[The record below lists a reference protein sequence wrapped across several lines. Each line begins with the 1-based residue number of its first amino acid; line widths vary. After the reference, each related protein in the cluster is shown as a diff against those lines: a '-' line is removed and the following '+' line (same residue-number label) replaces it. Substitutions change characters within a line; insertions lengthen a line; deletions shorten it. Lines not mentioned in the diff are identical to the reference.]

1 MSSLLQQ
8 LKSLRL
14 GVTPYGKAPHKPIL
28 MLAVIDGFG
37 KGYLAEQVVPICPE
51 LLTSFHDYWKL
62 LVHTPHVPNFS
73 LPFFHLGSE
82 PSGIWQLQTMPGKTI
97 PVTKSNSIK
106 SFKALQ
112 ETVQAAQLSVELFQA
127 LSHPLQREEL
137 KKAILQQYFPNT
149 AQRLAEN
156 YPTVSDD
163 IRNDILY
170 DPSENYARKLIQR
183 FEQLNPAERE
193 EEVIVRSHIFKK
205 AVLQFYENRCA
216 ISGLKIET
224 PNQVSMVDACHI
236 VPFAESFDDTIP
248 NGIAL
253 APTLHRAFD
262 RGLLTIS
269 TDYRVVTNPKI
280 KDYSP
285 ANGIEQFNQ
294 KEIYLPTDKR
304 FFPSPE
310 KLKAHGI
317 RFAFYG

>member
-1 MSSLLQQ
+1 MPSLLQQ
-8 LKSLRL
+8 LKTLRL
-14 GVTPYGKAPHKPIL
+14 GITTYGKAPHKPIL
-28 MLAVIDGFG
+28 LLAVIDGFE
-37 KGYLAEQVVPICPE
+37 KGYLFENLVPICPE

-112 ETVQAAQLSVELFQA
+112 ETVQAAQLSGELFES
-127 LSHPLQREEL
+127 LSHPVQRQEIKQALLER
-137 KKAILQQYFPNT
+137 YFPNA
-149 AQRLAEN
+149 AQRIAEN
-156 YPTVSDD
+156 YPTASDD
-163 IRNDILY
+163 IRNDMLY
-170 DPSENYARKLIQR
+170 DPSENYARKVIQR

-269 TDYRVVTNPKI
+269 SEYRVMINPKI
-280 KDYSP
+280 KDHSP
-285 ANGIEQFNQ
+285 ATGIEQFNQ
-294 KEIYLPTDKR
+294 KEIYLPNDTR

-310 KLKAHGI
+310 KLKSHGK

>member
-1 MSSLLQQ
+1 MPSLL
-8 LKSLRL
+8 KNITSLRL
-14 GVTPYGKAPHKPIL
+14 GITPYGKAPHKPIML
-28 MLAVIDGFG
+28 LAVMDGFE
-37 KGYLAEQVVPICPE
+37 KGYLYEPLVPICPE

-62 LVHTPHVPNFS
+62 LVHTPHVANFS

-97 PVTKSNSIK
+97 SVTKSNSIK

-112 ETVQAAQLSVELFQA
+112 ETVLGAQLSEELFRA
-127 LSHPLQREEL
+127 LCDAVQRKEL
-137 KKAILQQYFPNT
+137 KQTILERYFPNT
-149 AQRLAEN
+149 GERIAEN
-156 YPTVSDD
+156 YRTASDD
-163 IRNDILY
+163 IQNEMLY
-170 DPSENYARKLIQR
+170 DPGENYARKVIQR
-183 FEQLNPAERE
+183 LEQLNPVERE
-193 EEVIVRSHIFKK
+193 EEVIVRSHVFKK
-205 AVLQFYENRCA
+205 AVLQLYENRCA

-269 TDYRVVTNPKI
+269 SDYRVIINPKI

-285 ANGIEQFNQ
+285 ATGIEQFNQ
-294 KEIYLPTDKR
+294 KEIYLPKDMR

-310 KLKAHGI
+310 KLKSHGK
-317 RFAFYG
+317 RFAFYQ